1 MAKTKTS
8 PDLSPVFTALRDI
21 LRKYESKLAV
31 ERDTPTYYAL
41 IGTRVGPQGKPTW
54 FAGVRLGKQYVSY
67 YLMPVYGHKALLDDA
82 PEALTKRM
90 QGKACFNFKAVDAG
104 LFRDLA
110 KLTKAGYD
118 CFKKVGYL

>member
-1 MAKTKTS
+1 VAKAKPP
-8 PDLSPVFTALRDI
+8 PDLSTVFAALRDL

-31 ERDTPTYYAL
+31 ERDTSTYYAL
-41 IGTRVGPQGKPTW
+41 IGTKVGPQGKPTW

-67 YLMPVYGHKALLDDA
+67 YLMPVYGHKALLDGA

-90 QGKACFNFKAVDAG
+90 QGKACFNFKAVDAD
-104 LFRDLA
+104 LFRALA

>member
-8 PDLSPVFTALRDI
+8 TDLSPGSDHPPRNRPQVRVEAGRRAGHADLLRPD
-21 LRKYESKLAV
+21 RHQ
-31 ERDTPTYYAL
+31 
-41 IGTRVGPQGKPTW
+41 GQPQEKPTW

-67 YLMPVYGHKALLDDA
+67 YLMPVYGHKALLGKA
-82 PEALTKRM
+82 PEALTRRM
-90 QGKACFNFKAVDAG
+90 QGKACFNFKAVDDG

-110 KLTKAGYD
+110 KLTKAGCD